1 MPDRS
6 TDENRALEQ
15 NGATPA
21 QAPDSTGALT
31 QVSGESSPAVSNAN
45 GSVTLRV
52 RRQEG
57 QNPRVE
63 WDSFSVPRRPA
74 MTVLGALRAV
84 QCDPATADGRNKPPP
99 AFESGC
105 ACGTCGACTM
115 VINGRVRL
123 ACRTLVDDVSPKGA
137 PITLEPLAK
146 FPLVR
151 DLVVDRA
158 HVDRAS
164 SEVQGWIELDGA
176 APEPAPEAPA
186 RQRQLEALGRCIWC
200 AACMEVCPQYGG
212 HSDFLGPAPL
222 AQVTRLNETAVG
234 QWQKTDRLALV
245 MAPGGIAD
253 CGKAQNCVEVCP
265 VGVPVVDGLQ
275 RLAGAAT
282 REMLFGWLL
291 GR

>member
-6 TDENRALEQ
+6 TDENQAFEQ
-15 NGATPA
+15 EGVTAPR
-21 QAPDSTGALT
+21 APDSPDALT
-31 QVSGESSPAVSNAN
+31 KASGESGQADSGKL
-45 GSVTLRV
+45 GSVVLRV

-63 WDSFSVPRRPA
+63 WDSFSVPRRPG

-84 QCDPATADGRNKPPP
+84 QRDPATADGRNKPPP

-105 ACGTCGACTM
+105 ACGACGACTM

-123 ACRTLVDDVSPKGA
+123 ACRTPVDEVSPNGR
-137 PITLEPLAK
+137 PVRLEPLAR

-158 HVDRAS
+158 HAERALR
-164 SEVQGWIELDGA
+164 EVKGWVELDGVPPKPV
-176 APEPAPEAPA
+176 PESPS
-186 RQRQLEALGRCIWC
+186 RQRQLEALGRCIGC
-200 AACMEVCPQYGG
+200 AACLEVCPQYGE
-212 HSDFLGPAPL
+212 HSDFLGPAAL
-222 AQVTRLNETAVG
+222 AQVARLNETAVG
-234 QWQKTDRLALV
+234 HWQEADRLALV

-275 RLAGAAT
+275 RLAGATT
-282 REMLFGWLL
+282 REMLLGWLL

>member
-6 TDENRALEQ
+6 TDESQARARD
-15 NGATPA
+15 GAT
-21 QAPDSTGALT
+21 APQTPGSPDGPT
-31 QVSGESSPAVSNAN
+31 VSGTRA
-45 GSVTLRV
+45 SVTLRV

-63 WDSFSVPRRPA
+63 WDSFGILRRPG
-74 MTVLGALRAV
+74 MTVLDALWAV
-84 QCDPATADGRNKPPP
+84 RRDPATTDGRSKPPP
-99 AFESGC
+99 AFECGCSSG
-105 ACGTCGACTM
+105 ACGACTM
-115 VINGRVRL
+115 VINNRVRL
-123 ACRTLVDDVSPKGA
+123 ACRTLVDDVSPKGG
-137 PITLEPLAK
+137 PITLAPLAK

-158 HVDRAS
+158 HAERALC
-164 SEVQGWIELDGA
+164 EVRGWVELGDE
-176 APEPAPEAPA
+176 PPKPAPEAPA
-186 RQRQLEALGRCIWC
+186 RQRQLEALGRCIGC
-200 AACMEVCPQYGG
+200 AACMEVCPQYGE
-212 HSDFLGPAPL
+212 HSDFLGPAAL

-275 RLAGAAT
+275 RLAGATT
-282 REMLFGWLL
+282 REMLLGWLL